1 MRRLIVTALLAAAA
15 AACTPPAPHGDEGG
29 PDFGPDPGSDE
40 WQRACPHNPH
50 QPVCRQ
56 VVK

>member
-15 AACTPPAPHGDEGG
+15 AACTPPAPHGEGG

-40 WQRACPHNPH
+40 WQRACAHNPH